1 MATTIADV
9 ARRAGVSTATVSRVL
24 SGVGRASPATHA
36 RVKAAARD
44 LGFRPSDVARSLK
57 RRSTL
62 TFGLIVTDIENPY
75 FPQLVKAV
83 EDAAIGEGYAIL
95 LCNADEDPERE
106 ASYLDLLVERR
117 VDGLIVAA
125 STIGSR
131 QGEWLSHAPLPA
143 VLVNTAAP
151 GSDLPTIMSDN
162 RGGGAAAARHL
173 LELGHRR
180 FGYLMPPP
188 RNLDAPDRLA
198 GVRDALAETGLDPDG
213 ADPGLAI
220 GNGAPTVTGG
230 EAAMAGLLA
239 LAARPTA
246 VIAYN
251 DLMAIGA
258 MRAARSAGLR
268 VPDDVSLIGFDDVAF
283 AAYVEP
289 ALTTLRQETAEMGRW
304 AVATLTER
312 IKAAGAD
319 GETNGAAAAPSAAE
333 HRVVPVELVVRAST
347 GRAPA
352 V

>member
-36 RVKAAARD
+36 RVEAAARD

-62 TFGLIVTDIENPY
+62 TLGLIVTDIENPY

-131 QGEWLSHAPLPA
+131 QGEWLANAPLPA

-151 GSDLPTIMSDN
+151 GSGLPTIMSDN

-173 LELGHRR
+173 LGLGHRR

-198 GVRDALAETGLDPDG
+198 GVRDALDAAGLAVDG
-213 ADPGLAI
+213 ADSALLI

-230 EAAMAGLLA
+230 ETAMTALLA
-239 LAARPTA
+239 LASRPTA
-246 VIAYN
+246 IVAYN

-258 MRAARSAGLR
+258 MRALRSGGLR
-268 VPDDVSLIGFDDVAF
+268 VPEDVSLVGFDDVAF

-312 IKAAGAD
+312 IRLTGSD
-319 GETNGAAAAPSAAE
+319 GETNGAMATATQR
-333 HRVVPVELVVRAST
+333 RVVPVQLMIRAST
-347 GRAPA
+347 GRAPDD
-352 V
+352 

>member
-36 RVKAAARD
+36 RVQAAARD

-131 QGEWLSHAPLPA
+131 QGEWLASAPLPA

-151 GSDLPTIMSDN
+151 GSGLPTILSDN
-162 RGGGAAAARHL
+162 RGGGAAAAGHL

-198 GVRDALAETGLDPDG
+198 GVRDALVGAGLDLDG
-213 ADPGLAI
+213 AEPALAI
-220 GNGAPTVTGG
+220 GDGAPTVTGG
-230 EAAMAGLLA
+230 EAAMASLLA
-239 LAARPTA
+239 LAARPTG

-258 MRAARSAGLR
+258 MRAVRSAGLR

-289 ALTTLRQETAEMGRW
+289 PLTTLRQETAEMGRW

-312 IKAAGAD
+312 VKATGGG
-319 GETNGAAAAPSAAE
+319 GEMNGATAPPTAAE
-333 HRVVPVELVVRAST
+333 RRVVPVQLVVRAST
-347 GRAPA
+347 GRAPSG
-352 V
+352 